1 MKFDTIGAKVTLAG
15 ALFLALSAASSAAGL
30 WVSTRYY
37 DGVSSAVSSKQVLRN
52 HMQADMM
59 HDALRA
65 DTLAALLAS
74 DPASAIYSPA
84 EVKLNTEEHI
94 ATLEKAIADSKEATT
109 DPRVKQALDDL
120 AQPLAD
126 YVQAAKSIVAKS
138 ATDPAATRAAMPA
151 FLEKFSAL
159 EDSMAAAA
167 EVIEAKGGE
176 AAAQA
181 EAEARLTEYIMGAVL
196 LFAFVFAAAVNFVM
210 RRTVA
215 KPIADLTEAMNS
227 LAAGNL
233 SVEAPHADAGGEIG
247 SLSAA
252 MGRFRINAIE
262 RVKLEESAALSASER
277 EVRATKL
284 AALTEEFSAMMSE
297 SLSTL
302 ASASQEL
309 EASACQLGAM
319 ASQTRPLTHVATS
332 AAQEAS
338 HSVSSIAAAT
348 TELTASVEQIAGR
361 MAQSASLAE
370 DAVQLGRE
378 TDVSVKGLAE
388 AVAEIGEVVALI
400 EGVATQTNLLA
411 LNATIEAARAGEAG
425 KGFAVVAG
433 EVKSLAAQTGNATQD
448 IVSRISRIQ
457 QASDHFASSVLHVIT
472 MIEEMQN
479 LSRAA
484 ADSVREQSGAT
495 EQIAHSASLAS
506 NGTDAAHT
514 SVGELDAAASDAAG
528 ASEAVTRAAED
539 VARQAARLRESADLF
554 FSDIKAA

>member
-181 EAEARLTEYIMGAVL
+181 EAEARLTKYIMGA
-196 LFAFVFAAAVNFVM
+196 
-210 RRTVA
+210 
-215 KPIADLTEAMNS
+215 
-227 LAAGNL
+227 
-233 SVEAPHADAGGEIG
+233 
-247 SLSAA
+247 
-252 MGRFRINAIE
+252 
-262 RVKLEESAALSASER
+262 
-277 EVRATKL
+277 
-284 AALTEEFSAMMSE
+284 
-297 SLSTL
+297 
-302 ASASQEL
+302 
-309 EASACQLGAM
+309 
-319 ASQTRPLTHVATS
+319 
-332 AAQEAS
+332 
-338 HSVSSIAAAT
+338 
-348 TELTASVEQIAGR
+348 
-361 MAQSASLAE
+361 
-370 DAVQLGRE
+370 
-378 TDVSVKGLAE
+378 
-388 AVAEIGEVVALI
+388 
-400 EGVATQTNLLA
+400 
-411 LNATIEAARAGEAG
+411 
-425 KGFAVVAG
+425 
-433 EVKSLAAQTGNATQD
+433 
-448 IVSRISRIQ
+448 
-457 QASDHFASSVLHVIT
+457 
-472 MIEEMQN
+472 
-479 LSRAA
+479 
-484 ADSVREQSGAT
+484 
-495 EQIAHSASLAS
+495 
-506 NGTDAAHT
+506 
-514 SVGELDAAASDAAG
+514 
-528 ASEAVTRAAED
+528 
-539 VARQAARLRESADLF
+539 
-554 FSDIKAA
+554 

>member
-167 EVIEAKGGE
+167 EVIEA
-176 AAAQA
+176 AAQA

-319 ASQTRPLTHVATS
+319 ASQTRSLTHVATS

-457 QASDHFASSVLHVIT
+457 QASDHVASSVLQVIT
-472 MIEEMQN
+472 MIEEMQS

-484 ADSVREQSGAT
+484 ADGVREQSGAT

-506 NGTDAAHT
+506 NGTDAAHA
-514 SVGELDAAASDAAG
+514 SVGELDAAATDAAG
-528 ASEAVTRAAED
+528 ASEAVTKAAED
-539 VARQAARLRESADLF
+539 VARQAARLRECADLF